1 MSRYTKQDV
10 NDFAVMAALLL
21 CPIVLFAF
29 ISIMEHYEVGSEN
42 SDNIENITVNE
53 SENNQSQ
60 FLNFSPLKDDTS
72 F

>member
-1 MSRYTKQDV
+1 MSSDFKQDLDYYV
-10 NDFAVMAALLL
+10 ILAAFLLWT
-21 CPIVLFAF
+21 IVLFAF
-29 ISIMEHYEVGSEN
+29 NNIMEHYEVGSEN